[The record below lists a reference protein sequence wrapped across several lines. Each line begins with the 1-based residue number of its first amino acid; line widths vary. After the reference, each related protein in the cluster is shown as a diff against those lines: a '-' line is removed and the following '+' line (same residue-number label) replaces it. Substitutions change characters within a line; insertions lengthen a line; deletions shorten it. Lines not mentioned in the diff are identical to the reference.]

1 MGTYTREIQ
10 IAGRNRWYCG
20 YISVDGVSTV
30 NDTTSRI
37 TITAALDD
45 KYAAQ
50 YGTHYDVIVN
60 GITYRS
66 RDVLL
71 NNYGNWATRDAVT
84 FTVDVGRGA
93 SGWNCSVQIHVY
105 GKTYN
110 NYYGS
115 AGGDAWATEY
125 AWIPQRGYSQ
135 PHPPKNPKLARV
147 SDTSHK
153 IAWDVDYTGM
163 DGAYPWAGVYVDRRT
178 DDGSWVNI
186 VGRDQLHRQLDD
198 RRPQVRVPPLR
209 PRPWRQL
216 HARVL
221 RNHVHNSVGT
231 FAHRCHQGR
240 RVRGDA
246 ARLRGVVVRQRMGCS
261 AIRRRREDV
270 GGGLDHHRGRRPR
283 MGRPARH
290 LRACRHDRLP
300 RQGQAR

>member
-1 MGTYTREIQ
+1 MGTHTREIQ
-10 IAGRNRWYCG
+10 IAGRNRWYRG

-153 IAWDVDYTGM
+153 ITWDVDYTGM
-163 DGAYPWAGVYVDRRT
+163 DGAVHEVWFED
-178 DDGSWVNI
+178 
-186 VGRDQLHRQLDD
+186 
-198 RRPQVRVPPLR
+198 VRSSL
-209 PRPWRQL
+209 
-216 HARVL
+216 ARFHLVKQY
-221 RNHVHNSVGT
+221 
-231 FAHRCHQGR
+231 A
-240 RVRGDA
+240 
-246 ARLRGVVVRQRMGCS
+246 LRGLGYWNFM
-261 AIRRRREDV
+261 
-270 GGGLDHHRGRRPR
+270 RPFT
-283 MGRPARH
+283 ANFS
-290 LRACRHDRLP
+290 LANAALRLP
-300 RQGQAR
+300 D

>member
-1 MGTYTREIQ
+1 MGTHTREIQ

-110 NYYGS
+110 NYYGLS
-115 AGGDAWATEY
+115 L
-125 AWIPQRGYSQ
+125 I
-135 PHPPKNPKLARV
+135 H
-147 SDTSHK
+147 
-153 IAWDVDYTGM
+153 I
-163 DGAYPWAGVYVDRRT
+163 
-178 DDGSWVNI
+178 
-186 VGRDQLHRQLDD
+186 
-198 RRPQVRVPPLR
+198 
-209 PRPWRQL
+209 
-216 HARVL
+216 
-221 RNHVHNSVGT
+221 
-231 FAHRCHQGR
+231 
-240 RVRGDA
+240 
-246 ARLRGVVVRQRMGCS
+246 
-261 AIRRRREDV
+261 
-270 GGGLDHHRGRRPR
+270 
-283 MGRPARH
+283 
-290 LRACRHDRLP
+290 
-300 RQGQAR
+300 

>member
-1 MGTYTREIQ
+1 MGTHTREIQ
-10 IAGRNRWYCG
+10 IAGYNRWYRG

-60 GITYRS
+60 GTTYRS

-153 IAWDVDYTGM
+153 ITWDVDYTGM
-163 DGAYPWAGVYVDRRT
+163 DGAYPWAGVYVDRRA
-178 DDGSWVNI
+178 DDGSSRHSSI
-186 VGRDQLHRQLDD
+186 EACPGLLRADGRCEL
-198 RRPQVRVPPLR
+198 
-209 PRPWRQL
+209 
-216 HARVL
+216 
-221 RNHVHNSVGT
+221 G
-231 FAHRCHQGR
+231 
-240 RVRGDA
+240 A
-246 ARLRGVVVRQRMGCS
+246 AEAAPSEIG
-261 AIRRRREDV
+261 EDV
-270 GGGLDHHRGRRPR
+270 GRPDDHEHPEYEAEAADLIAQPDQRDGRQASVEEP
-283 MGRPARH
+283 GSRPAHGANAEESGCRAEQQRRCYEGDEGFADEAE
-290 LRACRHDRLP
+290 LRRDAD
-300 RQGQAR
+300 

>member
-10 IAGRNRWYCG
+10 IAGLNRWYCG
-20 YISVDGVSTV
+20 YISVDAVNTV

-37 TITAALDD
+37 TITAALED

-60 GITYRS
+60 GVTYRS

-71 NNYGNWATRDAVT
+71 NNYGNWATRDSVT

-135 PHPPKNPKLARV
+135 PHPPRNPKLARV

-153 IAWDVDYTGM
+153 ITWDVDYTGM

-178 DDGSWVNI
+178 DDGSWANI
-186 VGRDQLHRQLDD
+186 
-198 RRPQVRVPPLR
+198 
-209 PRPWRQL
+209 
-216 HARVL
+216 A
-221 RNHVHNSVGT
+221 
-231 FAHRCHQGR
+231 
-240 RVRGDA
+240 
-246 ARLRGVVVRQRMGCS
+246 
-261 AIRRRREDV
+261 DV
-270 GGGLDHHRGRRPR
+270 S
-283 MGRPARH
+283 
-290 LRACRHDRLP
+290 
-300 RQGQAR
+300 

>member
-1 MGTYTREIQ
+1 MGTHTREIQ
-10 IAGRNRWYCG
+10 IAGYNRWYRG

-60 GITYRS
+60 GTTYRS

-84 FTVDVGRGA
+84 FSVDVGRGA
-93 SGWNCSVQIHVY
+93 SGWNCSVQIHVC

-153 IAWDVDYTGM
+153 ITWDVDYTGM
-163 DGAYPWAGVYVDRRT
+163 DGAVHEVWFED
-178 DDGSWVNI
+178 
-186 VGRDQLHRQLDD
+186 
-198 RRPQVRVPPLR
+198 VRSSL
-209 PRPWRQL
+209 
-216 HARVL
+216 ARFHLVKQY
-221 RNHVHNSVGT
+221 
-231 FAHRCHQGR
+231 A
-240 RVRGDA
+240 
-246 ARLRGVVVRQRMGCS
+246 LRGLGYWNFM
-261 AIRRRREDV
+261 
-270 GGGLDHHRGRRPR
+270 RPFT
-283 MGRPARH
+283 ANFS
-290 LRACRHDRLP
+290 LANAALRLP
-300 RQGQAR
+300 D